1 MNKINEQQKNSFL
14 PLNGD
19 IRLKK
24 ENFDEKQFIRQRIH
38 ELEYELNHLKSQL
51 IINSTSNRL

>member
-1 MNKINEQQKNSFL
+1 MNKINERSSPFL

-19 IRLKK
+19 LRLKK
-24 ENFDEKQFIRQRIH
+24 ENLDEKQFIRKRIY

-51 IINSTSNRL
+51 ITNSISNKL

>member
-1 MNKINEQQKNSFL
+1 MNKINEKQESSFL

-19 IRLKK
+19 LRIKK

-38 ELEYELNHLKSQL
+38 ELEYELNNLKSQL
-51 IINSTSNRL
+51 IINSTSN